1 MPSQLSA
8 IETISAF
15 VSGELPASVF
25 KQRLHGDS
33 EIESLTSQQRAPPYC
48 HTGTTLFHYLIALD
62 YGHPGDVL
70 DAHGALAGFLS
81 KCGVAVTPSSAPSKE
96 HELLLSVQPR
106 WIDADLKFLSDLL
119 ASAPPLSPPERK
131 AWLRQRILELFR
143 YVKRPPRW
151 IQSPAWP
158 MGEAGPMVFLGQ
170 LPVDGYFHD
179 SAAVYIFHD
188 PATRECKSIIQV
200 A

>member
-1 MPSQLSA
+1 MPSHSEAL
-8 IETISAF
+8 ETISAF
-15 VSGELPASVF
+15 VSGQIQASVF
-25 KQRLHGDS
+25 AQRLYSDP
-33 EIESLTSQQRAPPYC
+33 ELESFTSQEGAPPYC

-70 DAHGALAGFLS
+70 DAHGALARLLA
-81 KCGVAVTPSSAPSKE
+81 KHGVAVTPSTTAGTE
-96 HELLLSVQPR
+96 HELLRSAQPR

-119 ASAPPLSPPERK
+119 ASAPQLSPSERR

-170 LPVDGYFHD
+170 LAIEDYFHD
-179 SAAVYIFHD
+179 RAAVYIFHD
-188 PATRECKSIIQV
+188 PATGECKSITQV